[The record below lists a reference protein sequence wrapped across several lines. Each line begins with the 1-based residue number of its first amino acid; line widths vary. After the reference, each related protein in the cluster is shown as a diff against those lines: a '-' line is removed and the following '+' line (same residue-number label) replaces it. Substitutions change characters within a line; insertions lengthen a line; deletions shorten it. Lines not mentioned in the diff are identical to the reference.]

1 MPASSGDDRR
11 TYDCLV
17 IGQGLAGTT
26 LAWQLLWRG
35 ARVLVID
42 REDVHSAS
50 RVAAGLMT
58 PVTGQRLVPSWR
70 LADFW
75 PTASSFYRRIE
86 IETESAFFSE
96 PGQVRILVSE
106 RERQRYQ
113 KRDPAEAAKWIR
125 DPAPPVSQQAFRVEH
140 GSFEI
145 PLAARLD
152 VASFLTSSRSHFQR
166 LGIYLT
172 GDVDS
177 TGDIE
182 IESGLVKLIRHN
194 CRSNR
199 VVFCEGFA
207 GSRNGW
213 FENVQFDATRGEILT
228 LRIPGLS
235 ETRIV
240 NGGVWLVPLGDEHF
254 RAGATYDWNHLDAG
268 PTDEGREE
276 ICERLRRFLHLPFE
290 VVEHSAGVRPIVVG
304 RHPVLGF
311 HPHHPQVGIF
321 NGLGSK
327 GSLQAPLLSEQMA
340 KLLLDGTPLDH
351 EVDVVSRFSLTP
363 ISVPTLAASSA
374 PRGQCQKRLT
384 ERAHE
389 IVRSVVKP
397 GETVVD
403 ATAGNG
409 HDTCFLAELVGSEGS
424 VFAFDRQPAAV
435 EQTRQRLAESGLTN
449 VTLRECDHS
458 KLNAEIPEW
467 RHGTIATVMFNLGYL
482 PGGDKSIITQ
492 TGSTI
497 IALRVSL
504 ALIRPGGVVTVL
516 AYPGHEGGDE
526 ETLAVEALFSTLDEA
541 SFEVDVEAVEGVPA
555 APKLLVARRRG
566 VTPSGKA

>member
-1 MPASSGDDRR
+1 MTDD
-11 TYDCLV
+11 TYDCVV

-50 RVAAGLMT
+50 RIAAGLMT
-58 PVTGQRLVPSWR
+58 PVTGQRLVPTWR

-75 PTASSFYRRIE
+75 PTAASFYRRVE
-86 IETESAFFSE
+86 AETGAAFFAE
-96 PGQVRILVSE
+96 PGQVRILASE
-106 RERQRYQ
+106 VERQRFQ
-113 KRDPAEAAKWIR
+113 KRDPVEAADWIR
-125 DPAPPVSQQAFRVEH
+125 EPAPPVSQQAFNVEY

-145 PLAARLD
+145 PLAARLN

-172 GDVDS
+172 GEVDS

-182 IESGLVKLIRHN
+182 IESGLVKLTPQN
-194 CRSNR
+194 YTTKR
-199 VVFCEGFA
+199 VVFCQGFA

-213 FENVQFDATRGEILT
+213 FEKVQFDATRGEILT

-240 NGGVWLVPLGDEHF
+240 NGGVWLVPLGDELF
-254 RAGATYDWNHLDAG
+254 RAGATYDWNCLDAG
-268 PTDEGREE
+268 PTDLGREE
-276 ICERLRRFLHLPFE
+276 ICERLRRFLRLPFE

-311 HPHHPQVGIF
+311 HPEHPQIGIF

-327 GSLQAPLLSEQMA
+327 GSLQAPLLSEQMT
-340 KLLLDGTPLDH
+340 KLLLDGTPLDQ
-351 EVDVVSRFSLTP
+351 EVDVVSRFSLEAD
-363 ISVPTLAASSA
+363 SVSTLAPSSA
-374 PRGQCQKRLT
+374 PHGQRRKRLT

-397 GETVVD
+397 GETAVD

-409 HDTCFLAELVGSEGS
+409 HDTCFLAELVGSEGT
-424 VFAFDRQPAAV
+424 VFAFDRQPAAI
-435 EQTRQRLAESGLTN
+435 EQTRQRLAEGGLTN
-449 VTLRECDHS
+449 ATLVECDHS
-458 KLNAEIPEW
+458 DLNAEIPEW

-482 PGGDKSIITQ
+482 PGGDKSVITQ

-504 ALIRPGGVVTVL
+504 AMIRPGGVVTVL
-516 AYPGHEGGDE
+516 AYPGHAGGDE
-526 ETLAVEALFSTLDEA
+526 ETLAVKALFRSLDEA

-555 APKLLVARRRG
+555 APKLFVARRRG
-566 VTPSGKA
+566 ATSSGRA